1 MLAVGWNISGNRRW
15 FWAGGGRLR
24 RLHSAGVCQNHQRS
38 HSARPTLRGRPSRAR
53 AFKCWIEIWRMGP
66 YFSHISANE
75 ILIPLSLLF
84 LLAWIIFLL
93 VRSRRIARANA
104 QSDHRPHS
112 SVTAND
118 PKDIAR
124 SIGHGQGTG
133 GNSQ

>member
-1 MLAVGWNISGNRRW
+1 M
-15 FWAGGGRLR
+15 
-24 RLHSAGVCQNHQRS
+24 
-38 HSARPTLRGRPSRAR
+38 
-53 AFKCWIEIWRMGP
+53 
-66 YFSHISANE
+66 SANE

-112 SVTAND
+112 SATAND

-124 SIGHGQGTG
+124 SIGHEQGTS